1 MIRTETIVKGFMSP
15 GTALSPTAKTQIAKL
30 PEVVGLV
37 ITDAAGA
44 VIEASL
50 EGAGDLDGETVG
62 AVQLATKQALS
73 RCGNALALGPL
84 QRFTVTGPRRASLV
98 TIFDHQLLG
107 VFIDPTKPIG
117 AFERKLA
124 TALEQ
129 R

>member
-1 MIRTETIVKGFMSP
+1 MSP

-44 VIEASL
+44 VLDATL
-50 EGAGDLDGETVG
+50 ETSGGLDGETVG
-62 AVQLATKQALS
+62 AVNLATKHALS

-98 TIFDHQLLG
+98 SIFDHHLLG

-117 AFERKLA
+117 AFERKLE
-124 TALEQ
+124 TTL
-129 R
+129 RR

>member
-1 MIRTETIVKGFMSP
+1 MIRTEAIVKGFMSP
-15 GTALSPTAKTQIAKL
+15 GPSLSPTAKTQIAKL

-44 VIEASL
+44 VVEASL
-50 EGAGDLDGETVG
+50 GRAGDLDGETVG

>member
-1 MIRTETIVKGFMSP
+1 MMGAETIVKGFMSP

-37 ITDAAGA
+37 VTDAAGA

-50 EGAGDLDGETVG
+50 ERAGDLDGETVG
-62 AVQLATKQALS
+62 AVQLAIKQALS
-73 RCGNALALGPL
+73 RCGNALALGSL

-98 TIFDHQLLG
+98 AIFDHQLLG
-107 VFIDPTKPIG
+107 IFIDPSKPIG
-117 AFERKLA
+117 AFERKLEA
-124 TALEQ
+124 VIEQ

>member
-1 MIRTETIVKGFMSP
+1 MP
-15 GTALSPTAKTQIAKL
+15 GTAPSSTAKSQIAKL

-37 ITDAAGA
+37 LTDAGGA
-44 VIEASL
+44 VLEASL
-50 EGAGDLDGETVG
+50 ETATGLDGETIG
-62 AVQLATKQALS
+62 AINLATKQALS

-98 TIFDHQLLG
+98 SVFDHQLLG

-124 TALEQ
+124 DALE